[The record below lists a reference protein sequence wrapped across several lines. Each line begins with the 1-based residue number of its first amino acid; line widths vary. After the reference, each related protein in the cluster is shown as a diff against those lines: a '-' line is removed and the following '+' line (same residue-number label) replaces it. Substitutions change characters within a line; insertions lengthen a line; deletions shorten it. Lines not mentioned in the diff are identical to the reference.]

1 MRNTK
6 RLLSLIVVVAMMLS
20 MMPSFN
26 IASAATDIDLFEA
39 LKNRSIYAVANS
51 NGYTEQNLSIRD
63 TGRALAGN
71 TDTCE
76 DLFDISAIPYDAE
89 TKTLT
94 DCDALSQIIT
104 KIQATQASRTADQ
117 IKNVIIYAK
126 MNGRNY
132 ITDNSDGPFMLT
144 TATDGTTEKDVWFTS
159 PFVRYRE
166 SSKDGDATYDAQLV
180 NPIGPY
186 FVATSD
192 ILKGSNELTFIIEF
206 LDKGTA
212 GASML
217 YAKAGGGNAAVSLT
231 GVGTN
236 TGKWKTVAVS
246 VTDADIAANNDGNT
260 GMKWNKDDFRIQNTS
275 MSISRIM
282 ICKTS
287 DYEAVLAGE
296 ELPFDPTFITDW
308 YQYAVD
314 NNGVYV
320 EAANGAKGTG
330 INAVNFETTTSNG
343 YHNQLY
349 DIRDAESLA
358 KLQAED
364 TVALQHAQDNK
375 LNYAAIG
382 DVDGSWMFKE
392 GTAADGTKKMAMF
405 GTRYATSRTDSA
417 KLPAGYI
424 YFDVTDNLTQA
435 DKDLTLI
442 VEYLDVGTANITIE
456 YTNAAF
462 AYDGKA
468 SMYSVSVART
478 DTKTWKQAAFHVNQ
492 ANLSADLSKTALA
505 DGYAGIKLHCNGV
518 DTYISKFAIVRT
530 PQMEEEEEEPLPEIP
545 LDQTKVRNDGV
556 DWFNVAKEKGAY
568 IDAKDGAV
576 GTGIFARCEETTGE
590 NTQLLDLSV
599 DADELTATSNS
610 TLNTHIIQTGLEYA
624 TLHTSDG
631 AWMYKDFKD
640 VGTETKT
647 TFFTTKYVTTRTDGM
662 KTPAGNVYFELDSD
676 KITSADKELY
686 LVVEFLDRGTDPFK
700 IEYTTDTLSSGKYP
714 SASISVPRKDT
725 NYWRTA
731 VYRVTN
737 ANFDKDL
744 TNTTFGSGK
753 QQLRINSNGVDT
765 YISRVAVV
773 KASDV
778 DAKAPIEYFAPEKT
792 GAAPT
797 IWIAGDSTVETL
809 DPSAFPREGWGMEIA
824 NFFIEKSYTSTTGV
838 NADGSAKNVNDGVT
852 VINRAKG
859 GKSTRTF
866 LSQLDPTVNDSYYD
880 TRWDDI
886 KNGAKKGDYLFVNF
900 GINDTNNRVSV
911 MTHPFVASDLEDGT
925 SHRANMKVFLDFA
938 KERGVNLVLLTATH
952 SRTYNGDTVKADGVE
967 NHREAMKQF
976 GLQYG
981 IPVIDIDAYQQVLMN
996 ELGAEGSRQFFCH
1009 GSSTE
1014 WPGLP
1019 DWVKLSDNT
1028 HISQAGA
1035 RQVCKFIVEDIEK
1048 QAKAGVPSMVALEK
1062 WIDKT
1067 EERTRLTNLK
1077 AQSETYVDD
1086 TVYDISNVS
1095 YTVDGVASDVYAK
1108 GEVTTTLTVKN
1119 NGDADSDA
1127 VLYSAVYDVDGIL
1140 KDIAKS
1146 EVKSVAKGASV
1157 TLTTGAVTV
1166 PDLDGVKVRKF
1177 VWNSKLN
1184 PYKGEASSKYVI
1196 NADGYNRRA
1205 VITWET
1211 REDDTGY
1218 TYDVYRD
1225 NGYIGTTTKGTFID
1239 EQVKRGNHSYQVN
1252 VYKDGVLEYQTGYAI
1267 ASVTS
1272 LYDFQVDSGALYTK
1286 ANVDAYGSESDIRN
1300 NLQVLKTNK
1309 LYAPSEAK
1317 SYFTY
1322 LTDAQISSAT
1332 TDGRFITNDSDG
1344 PVNIVK
1350 AKDVDG
1356 KEKEAWFTTGVK
1368 VYGNDTADVAR
1379 DGNIYFKI
1387 LNSAVKST
1395 DKNLTIYVEYL
1406 SEQPYLTLQ
1415 YMNGSTTSASQAV
1428 VNSTPGKWSTAR
1440 FILTD
1445 AYFDQSG
1452 TLFFDK
1458 TSDFRFPSGGTPL
1471 YISSVLVVK
1480 GDVADANTVIAQM
1493 NNKDFHQSTL
1503 KPKADKYAD
1512 GVSIDFSTGEAVEN
1526 GIRNFM
1532 ITTGNPDAL
1541 GAIEQDVDGK
1551 YYATTK
1557 AAVDEEGYTKQ
1568 TYLYF
1573 DVDDDYMFGAADS
1586 KFIIEIEYQAPVEM
1600 DINLMVPKYDKEKGT
1615 ATANANQTLMGVAK
1629 SGEGEWL
1636 TLTKVIDGAV
1646 LLSGDN
1652 AGCDFRLFTPAWDDE
1667 PDRQLR
1673 VRKVTIKNAEHIG
1686 AKVATVSKE
1695 KDSTTIHIAADS
1707 IAANYTQDQK
1717 NKDGQVGITGW
1728 GEVIADYLNRVTINN
1743 KATPGAST
1751 VTFGNMGSILDSV
1764 QEGDYVLIS
1773 FGHNDQMS
1781 NKWVKVEDYKNNLKS
1796 WIAQIR
1802 AKQGVPVLV
1811 TMIPQVSKSA
1821 GTLIESA
1828 SFDERRAAVAEVAN
1842 ETGVMLVKLGEQMF
1856 ADEDAGKFTTAQYSA
1871 MYCTEQSNNTT
1882 HLAESG
1888 CRYVAQ
1894 IIVESL
1900 AKQSKRFATFV
1911 K

>member
-1 MRNTK
+1 MRKTK
-6 RLLSLIVVVAMMLS
+6 RLLSLVVVFAMMLS
-20 MMPSFN
+20 MIPGIN
-26 IASAATDIDLFEA
+26 IASAATTEVDLFEA

-132 ITDNSDGPFMLT
+132 ITDYSDGPFMLT
-144 TATDGTTEKDVWFTS
+144 TATDGTTTKDVWFTA
-159 PFVRYRE
+159 PFARYRAA
-166 SSKDGDATYDAQLV
+166 SNGGDATYDAQLV

-260 GMKWNKDDFRIQNTS
+260 GMKWHKDDFRIQNTS

-320 EAANGAKGTG
+320 DASKGAVGTG
-330 INAVNFETTTSNG
+330 ISAVNNETAAQTYDNK
-343 YHNQLY
+343 LY
-349 DIRDAESLA
+349 DIT
-358 KLQAED
+358 KAED
-364 TVALQHAQDNK
+364 LAIVQEKSPAGLANAQSNNLK
-375 LNYAAIG
+375 YVCPGGA
-382 DVDGSWMFKE
+382 DGAWMFRE
-392 GTAADGTKKMAMF
+392 ATSSDGVKKMAMF
-405 GTRYATSRTDSA
+405 GTRYATARNDWA
-417 KLPAGYI
+417 KICAGAY
-424 YFDVTDNLTQA
+424 YFKITDNLTQA
-435 DKDLTLI
+435 DKDLTII
-442 VEYLDVGTANITIE
+442 VEYLDEGTANIDIGYMNSAFVNGSGKPSTTSAVITR
-456 YTNAAF
+456 TN
-462 AYDGKA
+462 
-468 SMYSVSVART
+468 
-478 DTKTWKQAAFHVNQ
+478 TKTWKQAAIHVKQ
-492 ANLSADLSKTALA
+492 AYLTPDLTKTALA
-505 DGYAGIKLHCNGV
+505 DHRAAIKVQFGGV

-530 PQMEEEEEEPLPEIP
+530 PKMEEEKEEPLPEIP

-568 IDAKDGAV
+568 IEAENGAT
-576 GTGIFARCEETTGE
+576 GTGIFARCKDTTNE
-590 NTQLLDLSV
+590 DTQLLDLSV
-599 DADELTATSNS
+599 DADELIATSNA
-610 TLNTHIIQTGLEYA
+610 TLNTNIIQTGLEYA

-631 AWMYKDFKD
+631 AWMYKTFKD
-640 VGTETKT
+640 VGTETKN
-647 TFFTTKYVTTRTDGM
+647 TFFTTKYVTPLTDATKKIRG
-662 KTPAGNVYFELDSD
+662 GNVYFELDSD
-676 KITSADKELY
+676 KITSSDKALY
-686 LVVEFLDRGTDPFK
+686 IVVEFLDRGTDPFK
-700 IEYTTDTLSSGKYP
+700 IEYTTDKLSDGKYQG
-714 SASISVPRKDT
+714 AAITVPKKDT

-731 VYRVTN
+731 IYRVDN
-737 ANFDKDL
+737 ANFGKDV
-744 TNTTFGSGK
+744 TNTPFGSGK

-773 KASDV
+773 KASDIDV
-778 DAKAPIEYFAPEKT
+778 KEPIAYVAPEKA

-809 DPSAFPREGWGMEIA
+809 DPGAFPREGWGMEIA
-824 NFFIEKSYTSTTGV
+824 NFFKEKTYTSTTGV
-838 NADGSAKNVNDGVT
+838 DANGNAANVNDGVT
-852 VINRAKG
+852 VVNRAKG

-886 KNGAKKGDYLFVNF
+886 KKGAKKGDYLFVNF

-925 SHRANMKVFLDFA
+925 SHRANMYEFMRVA
-938 KERGVNLVLLTATH
+938 KEKGLNLVLLTATH
-952 SRTYNGDTVKADGVE
+952 GRVFNGDTVKADGVE

-1014 WPGLP
+1014 WPGVP
-1019 DWVKLSDNT
+1019 SWVSLSDNT

-1048 QAKAGVPSMVALEK
+1048 QAAAGVPSMVALEK

-1067 EERTRLTNLK
+1067 EERTRLTKPK

-1119 NGDADSDA
+1119 NGNADSDA

-1272 LYDFQVDSGALYTK
+1272 LYDFQVNSGALYTK

-1309 LYAPSEAK
+1309 LYAPNEAK

-1332 TDGRFITNDSDG
+1332 TAGRFITNGSDG

-1350 AKDVDG
+1350 AKDADG

-1368 VYGNDTADVAR
+1368 VYGNATADVAR
-1379 DGNIYFKI
+1379 DGNIYFKV

-1471 YISSVLVVK
+1471 YISSVLIVK

-1526 GIRNFM
+1526 GISNFM

-1557 AAVDEEGYTKQ
+1557 AAVDGDGYTKQ

-1573 DVDDDYMFGAADS
+1573 DVDDDYMFGAADN

-1667 PDRQLR
+1667 PNRQLR

-1686 AKVATVSKE
+1686 AKVASVSEE

-1707 IAANYTQDQK
+1707 IAANYTAAQTAESGIMGW
-1717 NKDGQVGITGW
+1717 GQVIN
-1728 GEVIADYLNRVTINN
+1728 DYLNRVTINN

-1751 VTFGNMGSILDSV
+1751 VTFGNMGSILNSV

-1781 NKWVKVEDYKNNLKS
+1781 NKWVEVEDYKNNLKS
-1796 WIAQIR
+1796 WIKQIR

-1856 ADEDAGKFTTAQYSA
+1856 ADEDAGKFTTTQYSA
-1871 MYCTEQSNNTT
+1871 MYCKEQWNNTT

>member
-1 MRNTK
+1 MNKTK

-26 IASAATDIDLFEA
+26 IASAATTDIDLFEA
-39 LKNRSIYAVANS
+39 LKNRSIYAVASN
-51 NGYTEQNLSIRD
+51 NGYIESNLSIRD

-94 DCDALSQIIT
+94 DCDELQQIIAE
-104 KIQATQASRTADQ
+104 IQKGAPTRTADQ

-126 MNGRNY
+126 QNGRNY
-132 ITDNSDGPFMLT
+132 ITDYSDGPFMLS
-144 TATDGTTEKDVWFTS
+144 TATDGTTTKDVWFTT
-159 PFVRYRE
+159 PYVRYRAGA
-166 SSKDGDATYDAQLV
+166 SDYDAQLN
-180 NPIGPY
+180 NPYGPY

-192 ILKGSNELTFIIEF
+192 LLKGTNELTFIVEF
-206 LDKGTA
+206 LDKGTQ
-212 GASML
+212 GASIL
-217 YAKAGGGNAAVSLT
+217 YAKKGGGAASVGLT

-236 TGKWKTVAVS
+236 TGKWKYATAS

-260 GMKWNKDDFRIQNTS
+260 AMKWNKDDFRIQCNT
-275 MSISRIM
+275 MYISKIM
-282 ICKTS
+282 VVKTS

-296 ELPFDPTFITDW
+296 ELPFDPTFLTDW

-320 EAANGAKGTG
+320 EAANGAVGTG
-330 INAVNFETTTSNG
+330 IKVINTQTANVSSYKND
-343 YHNQLY
+343 LY
-349 DIRDAESLA
+349 DIRDPESYAIVEANNPGALENA
-358 KLQAED
+358 KTA
-364 TVALQHAQDNK
+364 NI
-375 LNYAAIG
+375 NYATTGSA
-382 DVDGSWMFKE
+382 DGCWMFKSATSTD
-392 GTAADGTKKMAMF
+392 GVTKTALF
-405 GTRYATSRTDSA
+405 GTRYATARNDWA
-417 KLPAGYI
+417 KYPAGAI
-424 YFDVTDNLTQA
+424 YFDITDNLTQA
-435 DKDLTLI
+435 DKNLTLI
-442 VEYLDVGTANITIE
+442 MEYFDEGTANITIE

-468 SMYSVSVART
+468 SMSSVSVART
-478 DTKTWKQAAFHVNQ
+478 NTKTWKQAAFHVNQ

-505 DGYAGIKLHCNGV
+505 DGYAGIKLQCGGV

-530 PQMEEEEEEPLPEIP
+530 PVIEEEEEPLPEIP
-545 LDQTKVRNDGV
+545 LGDGVINDGV

-599 DADELTATSNS
+599 DEDELTATSNS

-809 DPSAFPREGWGMEIA
+809 DPAAFPREGWGMEIA

-952 SRTYNGDTVKADGVE
+952 SRTYSGDTVKADGVE

-976 GLQYG
+976 GILYG
-981 IPVIDIDAYQQVLMN
+981 VPVIDIDAYQQVLMN

-1009 GSSTE
+1009 GTSTE
-1014 WPGLP
+1014 WPGLAS
-1019 DWVKLSDNT
+1019 WISLSDNT
-1028 HISQAGA
+1028 HISQGGA

-1048 QAKAGVPSMVALEK
+1048 QAAAGVPSMVALEK

-1067 EERTRLTNLK
+1067 EERTRLTKPK

-1095 YTVDGVASDVYAK
+1095 YTVDGVASDAYAK

-1119 NGDADSDA
+1119 NGNADSDA

-1272 LYDFQVDSGALYTK
+1272 LYDFQVNSGALYTK

-1309 LYAPSEAK
+1309 LYAPNEAK

-1332 TDGRFITNDSDG
+1332 TAGRFITNGSDG

-1350 AKDVDG
+1350 AKDADG

-1368 VYGNDTADVAR
+1368 VYNNATADVAR
-1379 DGNIYFKI
+1379 DGNIYFKV

-1526 GIRNFM
+1526 GISNFM

-1557 AAVDEEGYTKQ
+1557 AAVDGDGYTKQ

-1586 KFIIEIEYQAPVEM
+1586 KFIIEVEYQAPVEM

-1667 PDRQLR
+1667 PNRQLR

-1686 AKVATVSKE
+1686 AKVASVSEE

-1707 IAANYTQDQK
+1707 IAANYTAAQTAESGIMGW
-1717 NKDGQVGITGW
+1717 GQVIN
-1728 GEVIADYLNRVTINN
+1728 DYLNRVTINN

-1751 VTFGNMGSILDSV
+1751 VTFGNMGSILNSV

-1781 NKWVKVEDYKNNLKS
+1781 NKWVEVEDYKNNLKN
-1796 WIAQIR
+1796 WIKQIR

-1856 ADEDAGKFTTAQYSA
+1856 ADEDAGKFTTTQYSA
-1871 MYCTEQSNNTT
+1871 MYCTEQWNNTT